1 MQKKTFCFRSELEL
15 PSQTFVE
22 LYMNLR
28 EKSLEV
34 RQVFAELDIE
44 IKVFMEESQL
54 SCISGCGACC
64 ANPNVH
70 ASVLEFLPLAFDLY
84 EKGKA
89 EKALELLEEV
99 GEEAFCIIYKS
110 FSQDAKSGFCSD
122 YANRG
127 MICRLFGSAARR
139 NKEGK
144 KELITCKIIKEQ
156 KADLYQ
162 RTVQVIKEG
171 AVVPSS
177 GDAYSQLYN
186 IDFQLTKE
194 QFPINVAIKKALE
207 AVLTYMFYTENNEV

>member
-1 MQKKTFCFRSELEL
+1 MHEKIFCFTSELEL
-15 PSQTFVE
+15 PSQTFIE

-34 RQVFAELDIE
+34 RQVFTELDIE
-44 IKVFMEESQL
+44 IKAFMEQSQL
-54 SCISGCGACC
+54 SCVSGCGACC

-89 EKALELLEEV
+89 QKALELLDEV
-99 GEEAFCIIYKS
+99 GEDANCIIYKS
-110 FSQDAKSGFCSD
+110 FSEDGKSGFCSD

-156 KADLYQ
+156 KAELYQ
-162 RTVQVIKEG
+162 RTALAIKEG
-171 AVVPSS
+171 AAVPSS
-177 GDAYSQLYN
+177 GDAYSKLYN
-186 IDFQLTKE
+186 IDFLLTQE
-194 QFPINVAIKKALE
+194 QFPINIAIRKALQT
-207 AVLTYMFYTENNEV
+207 VLTYMYYTENNEV

>member
-1 MQKKTFCFRSELEL
+1 
-15 PSQTFVE
+15 
-22 LYMNLR
+22 MNLR

-34 RQVFAELDIE
+34 RKVFTDLDIE
-44 IKVFMEESQL
+44 IKAFMDGSQL

-64 ANPNVH
+64 ANPDVH

-89 EKALELLEEV
+89 EKAMQLLDDV
-99 GEEAFCIIYKS
+99 GNDANCIIYKS
-110 FSQDAKSGFCSD
+110 QNEDVKKGYCSD

-156 KADLYQ
+156 KSDLYQ
-162 RTVQVIKEG
+162 KTALEIKDG
-171 AVVPSS
+171 ASVPSS

-186 IDFQLTKE
+186 IDFQMTQE
-194 QFPINVAIKKALE
+194 QFPINQAVRKALE
-207 AVLTYMFYTENNEV
+207 SVMNYMFYVENDNIESNDNF

>member
-1 MQKKTFCFRSELEL
+1 
-15 PSQTFVE
+15 
-22 LYMNLR
+22 MNLR

>member
-1 MQKKTFCFRSELEL
+1 
-15 PSQTFVE
+15 
-22 LYMNLR
+22 MNLR

-34 RQVFAELDIE
+34 RKVFTELDIE
-44 IKVFMEESQL
+44 IKAFMEQSQL

-70 ASVLEFLPLAFDLY
+70 ASVLEFLPLAFDLF

-99 GEEAFCIIYKS
+99 GQDANCIVYKS
-110 FSQDAKSGFCSD
+110 FSEDGKSGMCSD

-162 RTVQVIKEG
+162 KTAIAIKEG
-171 AVVPSS
+171 GAVPST
-177 GDAYSQLYN
+177 GDTYSQLSN
-186 IDFQLTKE
+186 IDFQLTQE
-194 QFPINVAIKKALE
+194 QFPINIAITKALQT
-207 AVLTYMFYTENNEV
+207 VLSYMFYVENNEV

>member
-1 MQKKTFCFRSELEL
+1 
-15 PSQTFVE
+15 
-22 LYMNLR
+22 MNLR

-34 RQVFAELDIE
+34 RKVFTDLDIE
-44 IKVFMEESQL
+44 IKAFMDESQL

-64 ANPNVH
+64 ANPSVH

-89 EKALELLEEV
+89 EKAMQLLDDV
-99 GEEAFCIIYKS
+99 GNDANCIVYKS
-110 FSQDAKSGFCSD
+110 KSEDSKKGFCSD

-156 KADLYQ
+156 KSELYQ
-162 RTVQVIKEG
+162 KTALAIKEG
-171 AVVPSS
+171 AFVPSS

-186 IDFQLTKE
+186 IDFQMTQE
-194 QFPINVAIKKALE
+194 QFPINIAIRKALE
-207 AVLTYMFYTENNEV
+207 SVMNYMFYIENDNIESIDNF

>member
-1 MQKKTFCFRSELEL
+1 
-15 PSQTFVE
+15 
-22 LYMNLR
+22 MNLR

-34 RQVFAELDIE
+34 RKVFEDLDVE
-44 IKVFMEESQL
+44 IKAFMQASQL
-54 SCISGCGACC
+54 SCIAGCGACC

-84 EKGKA
+84 EKEKA
-89 EKALELLEEV
+89 DKALELLGEV
-99 GEEAFCIIYKS
+99 GEDANCIIYKS
-110 FSQDAKSGFCSD
+110 FSVDAKSGFCSD

-156 KADLYQ
+156 KSEAYHQ
-162 RTVQVIKEG
+162 TAAAIKEG
-171 AVVPSS
+171 AAVPSS
-177 GDAYSQLYN
+177 GDFYSQLYN

-194 QFPINVAIKKALE
+194 QFPINIAIRKAIE
-207 AVLTYMFYTENNEV
+207 TVLTYMFYTENNEPEGIDNF